1 MVLDTIVEAQTKVI
15 QALTEAGYQNVKDS
29 LLYGITEN
37 EIYPFILVDIDS
49 SDTVNLASG
58 LSTPVNHNLV
68 ISVYQKSS
76 MGVKEA
82 RLSAAQE
89 FDNIM
94 QILNLS
100 LTEERVEYLDTV
112 MNGIKLCG
120 VTAVLEVGLGESIE
134 YHPLLGITSDPIGAI
149 LTIDNH
155 PTNILT
161 PTVIRN
167 ARSGVYSALKEG
179 YTYLPQTVDLSDRK
193 DKSVTIISSNRFGKL
208 NAPNIYFDYG
218 TGLLHIDT
226 EYTQC
231 EIRYRLD
238 GGDPHTDY
246 QIWKDNIYIDT
257 SQVRAYVIKEGYEDS
272 DITEYNIEVPFVKI
286 VAEADNLDI
295 ISVIRIYPNVDI
307 TLTSNS
313 ENLLLS
319 LDQTTWSNQVTALS
333 GAYRLIYLKAVETGT
348 YYIYK
353 SSGTIIYLGHHG
365 SSSAL
370 TYLFYQPF
378 SLDYKNIICKC
389 YLYYKTVE
397 GYTYFNQFRAVG
409 LKLFIIG
416 SIPDADCNPLKINLY
431 HLNYA

>member
-29 LLYGITEN
+29 LLCGITEN

-193 DKSVTIISSNRFGKL
+193 DKSIVIPSSYGKL

-246 QIWKDNIYIDT
+246 RIWKDNIYIDT

-333 GAYRLIYLKAVETGT
+333 GAYRPIYLKAVETGT

-353 SSGTIIYLGHHG
+353 SSGTIIYLGYQSP
-365 SSSAL
+365 SSTL
-370 TYLFYQPF
+370 TNLFYQPF

-397 GYTYFNQFRAVG
+397 GYTYFDQLRAAG

-416 SIPDADCNPLKINLY
+416 SIPDADCNPLKILLY
-431 HLNYA
+431 PANYA

>member
-37 EIYPFILVDIDS
+37 EVYPFILVDIDS
-49 SDTVNLASG
+49 SDTVSLASG
-58 LSTPVNHNLV
+58 LSAPVNHNLV

-155 PTNILT
+155 PTDILT

-193 DKSVTIISSNRFGKL
+193 DKSIIIPSSYGKL

-246 QIWKDNIYIDT
+246 RIWKDNIYIDT

-295 ISVIRIYPNVDI
+295 ISVIKIYPNVDI

-333 GAYRLIYLKAVETGT
+333 GNYRPIYLKAVETGT

-353 SSGTIIYLGHHG
+353 SSGTIIYLGCSAAG
-365 SSSAL
+365 SVL
-370 TYLFYQPF
+370 TNLFYQPF

-397 GYTYFNQFRAVG
+397 GYTYFNQYRAVG

-416 SIPDADCNPLKINLY
+416 SIPNADCNPLALY
-431 HLNYA
+431 HANYN

>member
-29 LLYGITEN
+29 LLCGITEN

-193 DKSVTIISSNRFGKL
+193 DKSIVIPSSYGKL

-333 GAYRLIYLKAVETGT
+333 GAYRPIYLKAVETGT

-353 SSGTIIYLGHHG
+353 SSGTIIYLGYQVA
-365 SSSAL
+365 SSTL
-370 TYLFYQPF
+370 TNLFYRPF

-397 GYTYFNQFRAVG
+397 GYTYFNQFRAAG

-416 SIPDADCNPLKINLY
+416 SIPDADCNPLKIILY
-431 HLNYA
+431 PANYA

>member
-37 EIYPFILVDIDS
+37 EVYPFILVDIDS
-49 SDTVNLASG
+49 SDTVSLASG
-58 LSTPVNHNLV
+58 LSAPVNHNLV

-100 LTEERVEYLDTV
+100 LAEERVEYLDTV

-193 DKSVTIISSNRFGKL
+193 DKTIMIPQSKGKL

-238 GGDPHTDY
+238 GGDPHTNY

-257 SQVRAYVIKEGYEDS
+257 SQVRAYIIKEGYEDS

-295 ISVIRIYPNVDI
+295 ISVIKIYPNVDI

-353 SSGTIIYLGHHG
+353 SSGTIIYLGNQYA
-365 SSSAL
+365 SSTF

-397 GYTYFNQFRAVG
+397 GYTNFNQFRAVG

-431 HLNYA
+431 PVDYN

>member
-1 MVLDTIVEAQTKVI
+1 
-15 QALTEAGYQNVKDS
+15 
-29 LLYGITEN
+29 
-37 EIYPFILVDIDS
+37 
-49 SDTVNLASG
+49 
-58 LSTPVNHNLV
+58 
-68 ISVYQKSS
+68 
-76 MGVKEA
+76 
-82 RLSAAQE
+82 
-89 FDNIM
+89 M

-193 DKSVTIISSNRFGKL
+193 DKSIVIPSSYGKL

-295 ISVIRIYPNVDI
+295 ISVISIYPNVDI

-319 LDQTTWSNQVTALS
+319 LDQNTWSNQVTALS
-333 GAYRLIYLKAVETGT
+333 GAYRLIYLKAIAVGT

-353 SSGTIIYLGHHG
+353 SSGTIIYLGNQYP
-365 SSSAL
+365 SSTF

-397 GYTYFNQFRAVG
+397 GYTYFNQYRAVG

-416 SIPDADCNPLKINLY
+416 CIPDADYNPLKIILY
-431 HLNYA
+431 PANY

>member
-193 DKSVTIISSNRFGKL
+193 DKSIVIPSSYGKL

-333 GAYRLIYLKAVETGT
+333 GDYRLIYLKAIAVGT

-353 SSGTIIYLGHHG
+353 SSGIIRYLGY
-365 SSSAL
+365 SVYAFEASRQ
-370 TYLFYQPF
+370 FYFP
-378 SLDYKNIICKC
+378 NIVGEKDLICRC
-389 YLYYKTVE
+389 YLYYETVK
-397 GYTYFNQFRAVG
+397 GYTYLNQFRSCG
-409 LKLFIIG
+409 T
-416 SIPDADCNPLKINLY
+416 KIFFLECVNINNANATLSAY
-431 HLNYA
+431 HYT

>member
-1 MVLDTIVEAQTKVI
+1 
-15 QALTEAGYQNVKDS
+15 
-29 LLYGITEN
+29 
-37 EIYPFILVDIDS
+37 
-49 SDTVNLASG
+49 
-58 LSTPVNHNLV
+58 
-68 ISVYQKSS
+68 
-76 MGVKEA
+76 
-82 RLSAAQE
+82 
-89 FDNIM
+89 
-94 QILNLS
+94 
-100 LTEERVEYLDTV
+100 
-112 MNGIKLCG
+112 
-120 VTAVLEVGLGESIE
+120 
-134 YHPLLGITSDPIGAI
+134 
-149 LTIDNH
+149 
-155 PTNILT
+155 
-161 PTVIRN
+161 VIRN

-193 DKSVTIISSNRFGKL
+193 DKSIVIPSSYGKL

-295 ISVIRIYPNVDI
+295 ISVISIYPNVDI

-319 LDQTTWSNQVTALS
+319 LDQNTWSNQVTALS
-333 GAYRLIYLKAVETGT
+333 GAYRLIYLKAIAVGT

-353 SSGTIIYLGHHG
+353 SSGTIIYLGNQYP
-365 SSSAL
+365 SSTF

-397 GYTYFNQFRAVG
+397 GYTYFNQYRAVG

-416 SIPDADCNPLKINLY
+416 CIPDADYNPLKIILY
-431 HLNYA
+431 PANY

>member
-37 EIYPFILVDIDS
+37 EVYPFILVDIDS
-49 SDTVNLASG
+49 SDTVSLASG
-58 LSTPVNHNLV
+58 LSAPVNHNLV

-100 LTEERVEYLDTV
+100 LAEERVEYLDTV

-155 PTNILT
+155 PTDILT

-193 DKSVTIISSNRFGKL
+193 DKSIIIPSSYGKL

-246 QIWKDNIYIDT
+246 RIWKDNIYIDT

-295 ISVIRIYPNVDI
+295 ISVIKIYPNVDI

-333 GAYRLIYLKAVETGT
+333 GNYRPIYLKAVETGT

-353 SSGTIIYLGHHG
+353 SSGTIIYLGCSAAG
-365 SSSAL
+365 SVL
-370 TYLFYQPF
+370 TNLFYQPF

-397 GYTYFNQFRAVG
+397 GYTYFNQYRAVG

-416 SIPDADCNPLKINLY
+416 SIPNADCNPLALY
-431 HLNYA
+431 HANYN

>member
-15 QALTEAGYQNVKDS
+15 QSLTEAGYQNVKDS

-37 EIYPFILVDIDS
+37 EVYPFILVDIDS

-58 LSTPVNHNLV
+58 LSAPVNHNLV

-193 DKSVTIISSNRFGKL
+193 DKTIMIPQSKGKL

-353 SSGTIIYLGHHG
+353 SSGIIRYLGYSEYRPVTSG
-365 SSSAL
+365 Q
-370 TYLFYQPF
+370 FYFP
-378 SLDYKNIICKC
+378 NIVGEKDLICRC
-389 YLYYKTVE
+389 YLYYETVK
-397 GYTYFNQFRAVG
+397 GYTYLNQFYRCG
-409 LKLFIIG
+409 T
-416 SIPDADCNPLKINLY
+416 KIFFLECVNVNNANATLSVY
-431 HLNYA
+431 DYL

>member
-353 SSGTIIYLGHHG
+353 SSGTIKYLGYQD
-365 SSSAL
+365 SSPTA
-370 TYLFYQPF
+370 LFYQPF

-397 GYTYFNQFRAVG
+397 GYTYFNQLRAVG

-416 SIPDADCNPLKINLY
+416 SIPDADYNPLKIILY
-431 HLNYA
+431 PVNYD

>member
-49 SDTVNLASG
+49 SDTVSLASG
-58 LSTPVNHNLV
+58 LSAPVNHNLV

-193 DKSVTIISSNRFGKL
+193 DKTIMIPQSKGKL

-246 QIWKDNIYIDT
+246 RIWKDNIYIDT
-257 SQVRAYVIKEGYEDS
+257 SQVRAYIIKEGYEDS
-272 DITEYNIEVPFVKI
+272 DVVAYNIEVPFVKI

-295 ISVIRIYPNVDI
+295 ISVIRISPNVNI

-319 LDQTTWSNQVTALS
+319 LDKTTWSTQVTALS
-333 GAYRLIYLKAVETGT
+333 GNYRLIYLKAVETGT

-353 SSGTIIYLGHHG
+353 SSGTIIYLGYQG
-365 SSSAL
+365 TTS
-370 TYLFYQPF
+370 TFMCLFYQPF

-397 GYTYFNQFRAVG
+397 GYTYFNQYRAVG

-416 SIPDADCNPLKINLY
+416 SIPDADCNPPKFIIY
-431 HLNYA
+431 PLNYT

>member
-193 DKSVTIISSNRFGKL
+193 DKSIIIPSSYGKL
-208 NAPNIYFDYG
+208 NAPNIYFDYE

-286 VAEADNLDI
+286 VAEANNLNI
-295 ISVIRIYPNVDI
+295 ISVIRIHPNVDI

-319 LDQTTWSNQVTALS
+319 LDKTTWSTQVTALS
-333 GAYRLIYLKAVETGT
+333 GAYRLIYLKAIAVGT

-353 SSGTIIYLGHHG
+353 SSGIIRYLGYQ
-365 SSSAL
+365 SA
-370 TYLFYQPF
+370 TSASHFYEPF

-397 GYTYFNQFRAVG
+397 GYTYFNQLRAVG

-416 SIPDADCNPLKINLY
+416 SIPDADYNPLKIILY
-431 HLNYA
+431 PANY

>member
-37 EIYPFILVDIDS
+37 EVYPFILVDIDS
-49 SDTVNLASG
+49 SDTVSLASG
-58 LSTPVNHNLV
+58 LSAPVNHNLV

-100 LTEERVEYLDTV
+100 LAEERVEYLDTV

-193 DKSVTIISSNRFGKL
+193 DKTIMIPQSKGKL

-238 GGDPHTDY
+238 GGDPHTNY

-257 SQVRAYVIKEGYEDS
+257 SQVRAYIIKEGYEDS
-272 DITEYNIEVPFVKI
+272 DVVAYNIEVPFVKI
-286 VAEADNLDI
+286 VAEADNLNI
-295 ISVIRIYPNVDI
+295 ISGLRIYPNVNI

-333 GAYRLIYLKAVETGT
+333 GDYRPIYLKAVETGT

-353 SSGTIIYLGHHG
+353 SSGTIIYLGFHTP
-365 SSSAL
+365 SSAL
-370 TYLFYQPF
+370 TALFYQPF

-416 SIPDADCNPLKINLY
+416 SIPDADCNPLKIILY
-431 HLNYA
+431 PANYT

>member
-58 LSTPVNHNLV
+58 LSAPVNHNLV

-272 DITEYNIEVPFVKI
+272 DVVAYNIEVPFVKI

-353 SSGTIIYLGHHG
+353 SSGTIKYLGYQD
-365 SSSAL
+365 SSPTA
-370 TYLFYQPF
+370 LFYQPF

-397 GYTYFNQFRAVG
+397 GYTYFNQLRAVG

-416 SIPDADCNPLKINLY
+416 SIPDADYNPPKFILFPA
-431 HLNYA
+431 NYT

>member
-37 EIYPFILVDIDS
+37 EVYPFILVDIDS

-76 MGVKEA
+76 MGVKKA

-100 LTEERVEYLDTV
+100 LAEERVEYLDTV

-208 NAPNIYFDYG
+208 NAPNIYFDYE

-246 QIWKDNIYIDT
+246 RIWKDNIYIDT

-272 DITEYNIEVPFVKI
+272 DVVAYNIEVPFVKI

-319 LDQTTWSNQVTALS
+319 LDKTTWSNQVTALS
-333 GAYRLIYLKAVETGT
+333 GAYRLIYLKAIAVGT

-353 SSGTIIYLGHHG
+353 SSGIIRYLGYQSI
-365 SSSAL
+365 SSDP
-370 TYLFYQPF
+370 LFYRPF

-397 GYTYFNQFRAVG
+397 GYTYFNQTRAAG

-431 HLNYA
+431 ALNYT

>member
-49 SDTVNLASG
+49 SDTVSLASG
-58 LSTPVNHNLV
+58 LSAPVNHNLV

-193 DKSVTIISSNRFGKL
+193 DKTIMIPQSKGKL
-208 NAPNIYFDYG
+208 NAPNIYFDYN

-226 EYTQC
+226 EYTLC

-333 GAYRLIYLKAVETGT
+333 GNYRPIYLKAVETGT

-353 SSGTIIYLGHHG
+353 SSGTIIYLGYEV
-365 SSSAL
+365 SSSAF
-370 TYLFYQPF
+370 TNLFYQPF

-397 GYTYFNQFRAVG
+397 GYTYFNQFGAVG

-416 SIPDADCNPLKINLY
+416 SIPDADCNPLKIILY
-431 HLNYA
+431 PINYT

>member
-193 DKSVTIISSNRFGKL
+193 DKTIMIPQSKGKL

-295 ISVIRIYPNVDI
+295 ISAIRIYPNVDI

-353 SSGTIIYLGHHG
+353 SSGTIIYLGYQY
-365 SSSAL
+365 SSSTF

-397 GYTYFNQFRAVG
+397 GYTYFNQNRAVG

-416 SIPDADCNPLKINLY
+416 SIPDADCNPPKFNLY
-431 HLNYA
+431 PLNYT

>member
-37 EIYPFILVDIDS
+37 EVYPFILVDIDS

-58 LSTPVNHNLV
+58 LSAPVNHNLV

-193 DKSVTIISSNRFGKL
+193 DKTIMIPQSKGKL

-333 GAYRLIYLKAVETGT
+333 GAYRLIYLKAIAVGT

-353 SSGTIIYLGHHG
+353 SSGIIRYLGC
-365 SSSAL
+365 S
-370 TYLFYQPF
+370 TYAYVTSMQFYFP
-378 SLDYKNIICKC
+378 NIVGEKDLICRC
-389 YLYYKTVE
+389 YLYYETVK
-397 GYTYFNQFRAVG
+397 GYTYLNQFYRCG
-409 LKLFIIG
+409 T
-416 SIPDADCNPLKINLY
+416 KIFFLECVNVNNANATLSVY
-431 HLNYA
+431 DYL

>member
-1 MVLDTIVEAQTKVI
+1 M
-15 QALTEAGYQNVKDS
+15 
-29 LLYGITEN
+29 
-37 EIYPFILVDIDS
+37 
-49 SDTVNLASG
+49 
-58 LSTPVNHNLV
+58 
-68 ISVYQKSS
+68 
-76 MGVKEA
+76 
-82 RLSAAQE
+82 
-89 FDNIM
+89 
-94 QILNLS
+94 
-100 LTEERVEYLDTV
+100 
-112 MNGIKLCG
+112 
-120 VTAVLEVGLGESIE
+120 
-134 YHPLLGITSDPIGAI
+134 
-149 LTIDNH
+149 
-155 PTNILT
+155 
-161 PTVIRN
+161 
-167 ARSGVYSALKEG
+167 
-179 YTYLPQTVDLSDRK
+179 
-193 DKSVTIISSNRFGKL
+193 
-208 NAPNIYFDYG
+208 
-218 TGLLHIDT
+218 HIDT

-295 ISVIRIYPNVDI
+295 ISVIRISPNVNI

-319 LDQTTWSNQVTALS
+319 LDKTTWSTQVTALS

-353 SSGTIIYLGHHG
+353 SSGTIIYLGYEAD
-365 SSSAL
+365 SSTFTS
-370 TYLFYQPF
+370 LFYQPF

-397 GYTYFNQFRAVG
+397 GYTYFNQSRAAG

-416 SIPDADCNPLKINLY
+416 SIPDADCNPPKFILY
-431 HLNYA
+431 PLNYT

>member
-37 EIYPFILVDIDS
+37 EVYPFILVDIDS

-193 DKSVTIISSNRFGKL
+193 DKTIMIPQSKGKL

-272 DITEYNIEVPFVKI
+272 DVVAYNIEVPFVKI
-286 VAEADNLDI
+286 VAEANNLNI
-295 ISVIRIYPNVDI
+295 ISVLRIFPNVNI

-319 LDQTTWSNQVTALS
+319 LDKTTWSTQVTALS
-333 GAYRLIYLKAVETGT
+333 TTGINYRLIYLKAIAVGT

-353 SSGTIIYLGHHG
+353 SSGIIRYLGY
-365 SSSAL
+365 S
-370 TYLFYQPF
+370 TYAYETSLQFYFP
-378 SLDYKNIICKC
+378 NIVGEKDLICRC
-389 YLYYKTVE
+389 YLYYETVK
-397 GYTYFNQFRAVG
+397 GYTYLNQFCRCG
-409 LKLFIIG
+409 T
-416 SIPDADCNPLKINLY
+416 KIFFLECVNVNNANATLSVF
-431 HLNYA
+431 NYT

>member
-29 LLYGITEN
+29 LLCGITEN

-76 MGVKEA
+76 MGVKKA

-100 LTEERVEYLDTV
+100 LAEERVEYLDTV

-193 DKSVTIISSNRFGKL
+193 DKSIIIPSSYGKL

-246 QIWKDNIYIDT
+246 RIWKDNIYIDT

-295 ISVIRIYPNVDI
+295 ISVIKIYPNVDI

-319 LDQTTWSNQVTALS
+319 LDKTTWSNQVTALS
-333 GAYRLIYLKAVETGT
+333 GYYRPIYLKAVETGT

-353 SSGTIIYLGHHG
+353 SSGIIRYLGNSASTSTT
-365 SSSAL
+365 SSQ
-370 TYLFYQPF
+370 FYFP
-378 SLDYKNIICKC
+378 NIFGEKDLICRC
-389 YLYYKTVE
+389 YLYYETVK
-397 GYTYFNQFRAVG
+397 GYTYLNQFCRCGTNIFFLECVNVNNANATLSVY
-409 LKLFIIG
+409 
-416 SIPDADCNPLKINLY
+416 DY
-431 HLNYA
+431 R

>member
-193 DKSVTIISSNRFGKL
+193 DKTIMIPQSKGKL
-208 NAPNIYFDYG
+208 NAPNIYFDYN

-226 EYTQC
+226 VYTQC

-319 LDQTTWSNQVTALS
+319 LDQTTWSTQVTALS
-333 GAYRLIYLKAVETGT
+333 GDYRLIYLKAVETGT

-353 SSGTIIYLGHHG
+353 SSGIIRYLGSNG
-365 SSSAL
+365 YAYTTSWQ
-370 TYLFYQPF
+370 FYFP
-378 SLDYKNIICKC
+378 NIVGEKDLICRC
-389 YLYYKTVE
+389 YLYYETVK
-397 GYTYFNQFRAVG
+397 GYTYLNQYCG
-409 LKLFIIG
+409 CG
-416 SIPDADCNPLKINLY
+416 TKIFFLECVNVNNANATLSVY
-431 HLNYA
+431 DYA

>member
-226 EYTQC
+226 EYTLC

-295 ISVIRIYPNVDI
+295 ISVLRIYPNVNI

-333 GAYRLIYLKAVETGT
+333 GNYRLIYLKAVETGT

-353 SSGTIIYLGHHG
+353 SSGIIRYLGYQGYSSTHH
-365 SSSAL
+365 
-370 TYLFYQPF
+370 FYQPF

-397 GYTYFNQFRAVG
+397 GYTYFNQFGAVG

-416 SIPDADCNPLKINLY
+416 SIPDADCNPLKIILY
-431 HLNYA
+431 PDNYT

>member
-29 LLYGITEN
+29 LLCGITEN

-155 PTNILT
+155 PTDILT

-193 DKSVTIISSNRFGKL
+193 DKTIVIPSSYGKL

-246 QIWKDNIYIDT
+246 RIWKDNIYIDT

-295 ISVIRIYPNVDI
+295 ISVISIYPNVDI

-319 LDQTTWSNQVTALS
+319 LDQTTWSTQVTALS
-333 GAYRLIYLKAVETGT
+333 GAYRPIYLKAVETGT

-353 SSGTIIYLGHHG
+353 SSGTIRYLGKEY
-365 SSSAL
+365 L
-370 TYLFYQPF
+370 TSTLAYLFYRPF

-397 GYTYFNQFRAVG
+397 GYTYFNQFRAAG

-416 SIPDADCNPLKINLY
+416 SIPNADCNPPKIILY
-431 HLNYA
+431 SFYYT

>member
-238 GGDPHTDY
+238 GGDPNTDY

-295 ISVIRIYPNVDI
+295 ISVIQIHPNVNI

-319 LDQTTWSNQVTALS
+319 LDKTTWSNQVTALS
-333 GAYRLIYLKAVETGT
+333 GAYRPIYLKAVETGT

-353 SSGTIIYLGHHG
+353 SSGTIIYLGYAY
-365 SSSAL
+365 SSSTA
-370 TYLFYQPF
+370 LFYRPF

-397 GYTYFNQFRAVG
+397 GYTYFNQVRAVG

-416 SIPDADCNPLKINLY
+416 SIPDADCNPLKIHLY
-431 HLNYA
+431 PLNYT